1 MRSLKLLFALYVV
14 EGLLA
19 VALTFF
25 TPSESGSA
33 VFLWLSRERL
43 LLFGLTV
50 VAWLVILAAALWS
63 WRSPGHL
70 ESVQAWIDR
79 YCLEDKRLAPVLIYL
94 LVLPFLL
101 FAASLRVVLTPLEYS
116 AYRSWAP
123 DSFPLL
129 HSVVGAALPLILLA
143 SLMAL
148 ELAAYIALR
157 HRQALVDRAF
167 WSWRQNGPLLFLL
180 VAGTLT
186 VFYWLVLIFRL
197 RFFVNNPAWYWK
209 FDPVAFNW
217 GDLAFALVALLLL
230 NFGYWL
236 LIRRRRILAGLL
248 MLFVLGLFLQLGVGL
263 MAGGGFASFRD
274 RYFSSYHKTY
284 ISKATQGSV
293 TFLAG
298 IRDYEA
304 LFGTRQFT
312 NTKPPGLMT
321 FYMGLDRLVNGHPS
335 AYSDEAR
342 FERLSTLVA
351 TSFPVLAMFMVFALY
366 AFARRYVPGR
376 LGLVPALAPFLL
388 ILCPNLMLF
397 SLFADQA
404 VYPLVFLLG
413 ATFVI
418 FVIHRQSVIWAFALG
433 LFLYMAVF
441 FAFTMLPLYPFAV
454 IYLALSYWMNRRD
467 NSLIRNIWMAMAIAA
482 GTLLFYFLFRIFL
495 NYDFLPR
502 FAQAVSINHNFDFY
516 LRVGRTPPG
525 APESFLVR
533 LQQVLGAAW
542 LNHLDLAAAM
552 GFPLYLLFL
561 VGAVRLLGRVIR
573 GAEALKPG
581 DIILAAFLLSFL
593 VLNIAGT
600 AQGEVPRLW
609 LFWLPMMVMLAA
621 LELEPYVADHPR
633 LLLGVGVA
641 QLITLFLTFH
651 FQDLQM

>member
-1 MRSLKLLFALYVV
+1 MRSLKWLLALYVI

-19 VALTFF
+19 VAWTFF

-33 VFLWLSRERL
+33 VVLWLSRERL
-43 LLFGLTV
+43 LLFGLTLF
-50 VAWLVILAAALWS
+50 AWLVILGTAIWF
-63 WRSPGHL
+63 WRSPAHTK
-70 ESVQAWIDR
+70 SVQAGIDR

-94 LVLPFLL
+94 LVLPLL
-101 FAASLRVVLTPLEYS
+101 LLAASLRVVLTPLQYS

-123 DSFPLL
+123 DTFPLL

-148 ELAAYIALR
+148 ELAAYLAMHYL
-157 HRQALVDRAF
+157 QALVDRAF
-167 WSWRQNGPLLFLL
+167 WSWRQTGPFLILLL
-180 VAGTLT
+180 AGTLT
-186 VFYWLVLIFRL
+186 VFYWLVLVFRL
-197 RFFVNNPAWYWK
+197 RFFVNNPTWYWK

-230 NFGYWL
+230 ALVYWS
-236 LIRRRRILAGLL
+236 LILRRRILPGLL
-248 MLFVLGLFLQLGVGL
+248 VLFVLGYFLQLSVGL

-293 TFLAG
+293 TFIAG

-335 AYSDEAR
+335 AYSDEMR
-342 FERLSTLVA
+342 FERLSALVA

-404 VYPLVFLLG
+404 VYPMVFLLG
-413 ATFVI
+413 ATFII
-418 FVIHRQSVIWAFALG
+418 FVIQRQSVTWAFALG

-441 FAFTMLPLYPFAV
+441 FAFTMLPLYPFVA
-454 IYLALSYWMNRRD
+454 IYLALSYWMNRRN
-467 NSLIRNIWMAMAIAA
+467 NSLRRNIWMALAIGA
-482 GTLLFYFLFRIFL
+482 GILLLYFLFRIFL
-495 NYDFLPR
+495 NYDFFPR

-533 LQQVLGAAW
+533 LQQILGAAW

-561 VGAVRLLGRVIR
+561 AGAVRLLGRLFK
-573 GAEALKPG
+573 GAEAVRPG
-581 DIILAAFLLSFL
+581 DIILAALLLSFL
-593 VLNIAGT
+593 VLNVAGT

-633 LLLGVGVA
+633 LLLGLGVV

-651 FQDLQM
+651 FQDLRM